1 MMDHEEVT
9 FIAVNLLTDNIVPV
23 TAEMLCCSA
32 QHQKYLTVVCYA
44 QMFFFF
50 NPLTT
55 VSAGNLYFVI
65 SLSYHKN

>member
-44 QMFFFF
+44 QMFVF
-50 NPLTT
+50 L
-55 VSAGNLYFVI
+55 I
-65 SLSYHKN
+65 H